1 MELDEE
7 HVGSGGGGDE
17 EPVGG
22 REGSEGGGD
31 GAVGGDLHRAHGAW
45 EAGGAP
51 SAPRPYCTRGPTP
64 FKETKEKMIRK
75 NRHKSTKSKQDYPDF
90 FVFAFCGSAGTPSLA
105 NRQGTS
111 SQYQYC
117 YLDLVIWY

>member
-1 MELDEE
+1 MRSMLEDVVEE
-7 HVGSGGGGDE
+7 MRSVLVEEEEKGLKEEEMARMVGSCKGE
-17 EPVGG
+17 
-22 REGSEGGGD
+22 
-31 GAVGGDLHRAHGAW
+31 HGAW
-45 EAGGAP
+45 EAGAR

-105 NRQGTS
+105 NN
-111 SQYQYC
+111 
-117 YLDLVIWY
+117 

>member
-7 HVGSGGGGDE
+7 HVGRCGGGDE
-17 EPVGG
+17 ECVGG
-22 REGSEGGGD
+22 GGGEGVEGGGYGAD
-31 GAVGGDLHRAHGAW
+31 GEDLHRAHGAW
-45 EAGGAP
+45 EAGAR

-75 NRHKSTKSKQDYPDF
+75 KTGTKARSRNKIIQIS

-105 NRQGTS
+105 N
-111 SQYQYC
+111 
-117 YLDLVIWY
+117 D

>member
-7 HVGSGGGGDE
+7 HVGRCGGGDE
-17 EPVGG
+17 ERVDGG
-22 REGSEGGGD
+22 GGGGVEGGGD

-64 FKETKEKMIRK
+64 FKEAREKMIRK
-75 NRHKSTKSKQDYPDF
+75 KTGTKARSRNKIIQIF

-105 NRQGTS
+105 N
-111 SQYQYC
+111 
-117 YLDLVIWY
+117 D

>member
-75 NRHKSTKSKQDYPDF
+75 NRHKSTKSEQDYPDF
-90 FVFAFCGSAGTPSLA
+90 FCLRFLWLCWDAKPC
-105 NRQGTS
+105 
-111 SQYQYC
+111 
-117 YLDLVIWY
+117 